1 MPSLPPEQ
9 LTHVAELVRLQVADE
24 DQAFYTQ
31 RLERILGLL
40 HEIREIDTEGV
51 APLAHPAEQSL
62 RLRPDQA
69 ERIKARSAYQ
79 QLSQTGIT
87 DAEGFY
93 LVPAV
98 LD

>member
-1 MPSLPPEQ
+1 MSSLPPEQ
-9 LTHVAELVRLQVADE
+9 LTYVAELVRLQVADE

-31 RLERILGLL
+31 RLTRILELL
-40 HEIREIDTEGV
+40 QEVCALDTEGS
-51 APLAHPAEQSL
+51 APLAHPADMTL
-62 RLRPDQA
+62 RMRPDQA

-79 QLSQTGIT
+79 QLSETGLT
-87 DAEGFY
+87 DPEGFY